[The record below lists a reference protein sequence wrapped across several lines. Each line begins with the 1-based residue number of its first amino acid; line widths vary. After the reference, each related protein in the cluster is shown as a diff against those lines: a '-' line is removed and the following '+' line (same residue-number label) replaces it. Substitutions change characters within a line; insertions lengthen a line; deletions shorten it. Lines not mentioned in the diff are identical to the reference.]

1 MLRLSI
7 SVLLGVLAFTSAN
20 TRPTMAQV
28 PSNASDPILIGV
40 PLPLTGNLSQAGQ
53 SVLRGIR
60 YAAEQANRSGGLLG
74 HPIKLVVEDTKS
86 EPNTAATVATGMATR
101 DKVYAFV
108 GGFGSTADMALLQS
122 IKRFQP
128 IFIHASSGSV
138 KLEQTFGGE
147 PWYFHVYAWDYHRQA
162 ANVAFFKSLNPE
174 PKTIAIAYED
184 SLYGSDAARYA
195 EQYLTPAGFQIVM
208 REPFKSGTP
217 DFSPVLDRVKR
228 LNPDIFYVIGYAADN
243 LQVVRQARDLNI
255 SPKLMLLAGAGE
267 KRPDFGDS
275 GTNIAVILE
284 WAAEQKTP
292 DNSAL
297 IKGASEIEP
306 KTDVLSAQVMTGYSG
321 MNSLIEAVRKGTSLE
336 RESVLKMLT
345 SLKFDTPFGALQ
357 YKKSTGGALHQML
370 SEKDLIVVQFR
381 AKGEDVV
388 FPPEKASG
396 TIVYPVKP

>member
-1 MLRLSI
+1 MLRR
-7 SVLLGVLAFTSAN
+7 SVAILLGALALASAN
-20 TRPTMAQV
+20 TLPAMAQA
-28 PSNASDPILIGV
+28 PSAPSDPVLIGV

-60 YAAEQANRSGGLLG
+60 YAAEQANLSGGLLG

-122 IKRFQP
+122 VKRFQP
-128 IFIHASSGSV
+128 IFIHVSSGSV
-138 KLEQTFGGE
+138 KLEQTFGSE
-147 PWYFHVYAWDYHRQA
+147 PWYFHVYAWDYHRQEA
-162 ANVAFFKSLNPE
+162 IVGFFKSLNPQ

-184 SLYGSDAARYA
+184 SLYGSDGARYA
-195 EQYLTPAGFQIVM
+195 EQFLAPAGFQIVM

-228 LNPDIFYVIGYAADN
+228 LSPDIFYVIGYAADN
-243 LQVVRQARDLNI
+243 LQVVRQARDLSV

-275 GTNIAVILE
+275 GTNISVILE

-297 IKGASEIEP
+297 IKGASAIEP

-321 MNSLIEAVRKGTSLE
+321 MTSLIEAVRKGNSFD
-336 RESVLKMLT
+336 RESVLKMLS
-345 SLKFDTPFGALQ
+345 SLTFDTPFGSLQ
-357 YKKSTGGALHQML
+357 YRKSTGGALHQML
-370 SEKDLIVVQFR
+370 TDQELIVVQYR
-381 AKGEDVV
+381 EKGEEVV
-388 FPPEKASG
+388 FPPAKAG
-396 TIVYPVKP
+396 GKIVYPVTP

>member
-1 MLRLSI
+1 MLRRSI
-7 SVLLGVLAFTSAN
+7 AVLLGVLAFTSAD

-138 KLEQTFGGE
+138 KLEQTFGRE

-297 IKGASEIEP
+297 IRGASEIEP

-321 MNSLIEAVRKGTSLE
+321 MNSLIEAVRQGNSLE

-345 SLKFDTPFGALQ
+345 SLTFDTPFGTLQ
-357 YKKSTGGALHQML
+357 YKKSAGGALHQML
-370 SEKDLIVVQFR
+370 TDKDLIVVQYR

-396 TIVYPVKP
+396 AIVYPVKP

>member
-1 MLRLSI
+1 MLRRSI
-7 SVLLGVLAFTSAN
+7 LVLLGSFALASVDI
-20 TRPTMAQV
+20 PSSIAQA
-28 PSNASDPILIGV
+28 PSNSSDPVLIGV

-74 HPIKLVVEDTKS
+74 HQIKLVVEDTKGES
-86 EPNTAATVATGMATR
+86 NTAATVATGMATR

-128 IFIHASSGSV
+128 IFIHPSSGSV
-138 KLEQTFGGE
+138 KLEQTFGSE
-147 PWYFHVYAWDYHRQA
+147 PWYFHVYVWDYHRQA
-162 ANVAFFKSLNPE
+162 ATVRFFKSLNPQ

-184 SLYGSDAARYA
+184 SLFGSDAARYA
-195 EQYLTPAGFQIVM
+195 EQYMLPAGFQIVM

-217 DFSPVLDRVKR
+217 DFSPVLHRVQR
-228 LNPDIFYVIGYAADN
+228 LDPDIFYVIGYAADN
-243 LQVVRQARDLNI
+243 LQVVRQARELNI

-267 KRPDFGDS
+267 RRPDFGDA

-284 WAAEQKTP
+284 WAAGQKTP
-292 DNSAL
+292 DNSDL
-297 IKGASEIEP
+297 IKGAAAIEP
-306 KTDVLSAQVMTGYSG
+306 KTDVISSQVMTGYTA
-321 MNSLIEAVRKGTSLE
+321 MQSLVEAVRRGNSLD
-336 RESVLKMLT
+336 RDSVLKTLGDAT
-345 SLKFDTPFGALQ
+345 FKTPFGELEYQ
-357 YKKSTGGALHQML
+357 KSTGGALHQML
-370 SEKDLIVVQFR
+370 TDKDLIVVQYR

-388 FPPEKASG
+388 FPPEKAGG

>member
-1 MLRLSI
+1 MLKRSML
-7 SVLLGVLAFTSAN
+7 VLLGAFSLVLADMQ
-20 TRPTMAQV
+20 PVMAQA
-28 PSNASDPILIGV
+28 PSTSSDPVLIGV

-60 YAAEQANRSGGLLG
+60 YSTEQANNSGGLLG

-86 EPNTAATVATGMATR
+86 ESNTAATVATGMATR

-138 KLEQTFGGE
+138 KLEQTFGSE
-147 PWYFHVYAWDYHRQA
+147 PWYFHVYVWDYHRQA
-162 ANVAFFKSLNPE
+162 AVVSFLNSLNPR
-174 PKTIAIAYED
+174 PQTIAIAYED
-184 SLYGSDAARYA
+184 SLFGSDAARYA
-195 EQYLTPAGFQIVM
+195 EQYLLPAGFQIVM

-217 DFSPVLDRVKR
+217 DFSPVLHRVNR
-228 LNPDIFYVIGYAADN
+228 LEPDIFYVIGYAADN
-243 LQVVRQARDLNI
+243 LQVVRQARELNV

-267 KRPDFGDS
+267 KRPDFGDG

-292 DNSAL
+292 DNSDL
-297 IKGASEIEP
+297 IGGAAAIEP
-306 KTDVLSAQVMTGYSG
+306 KTDVITPQVMTGYTA
-321 MNSLIEAVRKGTSLE
+321 MQSLVEAVRGGNSLD
-336 RESVLKMLT
+336 RESVLKMLAST
-345 SLKFDTPFGALQ
+345 TFKTPFGELG
-357 YKKSTGGALHQML
+357 YGKSTGGALHQML
-370 SEKDLIVVQFR
+370 TDKDLIVVQYR
-381 AKGEDVV
+381 SKGEEVV
-388 FPPEKASG
+388 FPPEKAGS

>member
-1 MLRLSI
+1 MLRRSI
-7 SVLLGVLAFTSAN
+7 LVLLGTFSLALADMQ
-20 TRPTMAQV
+20 PTMAQA
-28 PSNASDPILIGV
+28 PSTSSDPVLIGV

-60 YAAEQANRSGGLLG
+60 YAAEQANNSGGLLG

-128 IFIHASSGSV
+128 IFIHASSGSI

-147 PWYFHVYAWDYHRQA
+147 PWYFHVYVWDYHRQA
-162 ANVAFFKSLNPE
+162 AVVRFLNSLNPR
-174 PKTIAIAYED
+174 PQTIAIAYED
-184 SLYGSDAARYA
+184 SLFGSDAARYA
-195 EQYLTPAGFQIVM
+195 EQYLLPAGFQIVM

-217 DFSPVLDRVKR
+217 DFSPVLQRVNR
-228 LNPDIFYVIGYAADN
+228 LAPDIFYVIGYAADN
-243 LQVVRQARDLNI
+243 LQVVRQARELNI

-267 KRPDFGDS
+267 KRPDFGDT

-292 DNSAL
+292 DNSDL
-297 IKGASEIEP
+297 IKGAAAIEP
-306 KTDVLSAQVMTGYSG
+306 KTDVITSQVMTGYTA
-321 MNSLIEAVRKGTSLE
+321 MRSLVEAVRGGNSLD
-336 RESVLKMLT
+336 REQVLKRLAST
-345 SLKFDTPFGALQ
+345 AFKTPFGELQ
-357 YKKSTGGALHQML
+357 YQKSTGGALHQML
-370 SEKDLIVVQFR
+370 TDKDLIVVQYR
-381 AKGEDVV
+381 PKGEEVV
-388 FPPEKASG
+388 FPPEKAGG
-396 TIVYPVKP
+396 TIVYPVNP

>member
-1 MLRLSI
+1 MLRHSI
-7 SVLLGVLAFTSAN
+7 AVLLGVLALASAN
-20 TRPTMAQV
+20 TRPAAAQI

-60 YAAEQANRSGGLLG
+60 YAAQQANGSGGLLG

-86 EPNTAATVATGMATR
+86 EPNTAATVATGMASR

-128 IFIHASSGSV
+128 IFLHASSGSV
-138 KLEQTFGGE
+138 KIEQTFGNE
-147 PWYFHVYAWDYHRQA
+147 PWYFHVYIWDYHRQVA
-162 ANVAFFKSLNPE
+162 AVDFFKSLNPR

-195 EQYLTPAGFQIVM
+195 EQYLAPAGFQIVM

-243 LQVVRQARDLNI
+243 LQVVRQAHDLNI

-275 GTNIAVILE
+275 GTNTTVILE
-284 WAAEQKTP
+284 WAAEQKNP

-306 KTDVLSAQVMTGYSG
+306 KTEVLSPQVMTGYTA
-321 MNSLIEAVRKGTSLE
+321 MQSLIEAVKKGNSLD
-336 RESVLKMLT
+336 RETVLKMLT
-345 SLKFDTPFGALQ
+345 SLTFDTPFGSLE

-370 SEKDLIVVQFR
+370 TDKDLVVVQYR

-396 TIVYPVKP
+396 VVAYPANQ